1 MNDKIINTVAALVQ
15 NLPADDRAVK
25 APEDGDETFD
35 RHLREEV
42 GAADLPRPAREQ
54 PTPVREAEPR
64 ATESRP
70 KDAGPEGEQA
80 ATEPAT
86 ELVTEPAP
94 QEGPTDGTPQ
104 GGVAVSAV
112 AAVQPSQ
119 ATANLLPPTAKQTA
133 GSDPVAGTAPTDGLP
148 LPQDLTALLESDL
161 AITETDPEAI
171 VMQVQAGAA
180 TLGPR
185 TELGIKAMRD
195 LEALTG
201 GGSKGPLAALALAK
215 SVGAGGTQS
224 ANGMPPGL
232 VVAAGRLD
240 MNGAGQQS
248 VNGADPLAILD
259 QLAERAIAAK
269 APSPTAPAAMT
280 VAAESRLEATLSQM
294 PPGLGAVGE
303 IAAGRAADA
312 AGVRLAHAAQG
323 TQPAVRQVAV
333 HIARAVESGSD
344 RIRIQ
349 LNPAE
354 LGRVDVRLEVA
365 NDGRV
370 TAVVAAEKA
379 ETLDLLRRD
388 AHGLEKALAE
398 AGLKAD
404 GGSLQFSLQGEQ
416 TDQDSQAAG
425 GPDDGAADDA
435 DGDLDAATLA
445 AIDAGRWRAV
455 DGVVDITV

>member
-64 ATESRP
+64 ATVSRP
-70 KDAGPEGEQA
+70 KDAVPDSEQA
-80 ATEPAT
+80 ATEPA
-86 ELVTEPAP
+86 P
-94 QEGPTDGTPQ
+94 QESPTDGITQ
-104 GGVAVSAV
+104 DGAAVSAV
-112 AAVQPSQ
+112 AAVQPSH
-119 ATANLLPPTAKQTA
+119 ATANLLPPTAKQTVD
-133 GSDPVAGTAPTDGLP
+133 SDPVAGTAPTDDLP

-161 AITETDPEAI
+161 AVIETDPEAM
-171 VMQVQAGAA
+171 VLPVQAGAA
-180 TLGPR
+180 MLGPR

-195 LEALTG
+195 LEALSG

-232 VVAAGRLD
+232 DVAAGRLE

-248 VNGADPLAILD
+248 MNGADPLAILN
-259 QLAERAIAAK
+259 QLAERAIVAK
-269 APSPTAPAAMT
+269 APSQSVPAAMT
-280 VAAESRLEATLSQM
+280 VAVESRPEATLSQM

-312 AGVRLAHAAQG
+312 AGVRLAHAAHG

-416 TDQDSQAAG
+416 ADQESQTAG
-425 GPDDGAADDA
+425 GSGNDAADDA